1 MIKHFNYKFLVII
14 HNMYPPIWYYYTR
27 TFVRFQYLFLEHYVL
42 LYKLRIRRS
51 KISEIWKSSLIV
63 DTYFHGLSYRSCIR
77 TCSPFAICS
86 NVSSLGTLPLHN
98 FPSVDLGTPVRID
111 TCRSDRFFWKIMSAI
126 NIFMRILSAKSKKL
140 FYIFMER
147 KKWNPFLNN

>member
-1 MIKHFNYKFLVII
+1 MNINQSQLFLSCVVKHLNYKFLVII

-77 TCSPFAICS
+77 TCSPLAIFS
-86 NVSSLGTLPLHN
+86 NVSSLGILPLHS
-98 FPSVDLGTPVRID
+98 FPIVDFGTPVRID
-111 TCRSDRFFWKIMSAI
+111 TCRRDRFFLKIMSAI
-126 NIFMRILSAKSKKL
+126 NIFMQTVSAKYKKT
-140 FYIFMER
+140 F
-147 KKWNPFLNN
+147 

>member
-1 MIKHFNYKFLVII
+1 
-14 HNMYPPIWYYYTR
+14 MYPPIWYYYTR

-77 TCSPFAICS
+77 TCSPLAIFS
-86 NVSSLGTLPLHN
+86 NVSSLGILPLHS
-98 FPSVDLGTPVRID
+98 FPIVDFGTPVRID
-111 TCRSDRFFWKIMSAI
+111 TCRRDRFFLKIMSAI
-126 NIFMRILSAKSKKL
+126 NIFMQTVSAKYKKHS
-140 FYIFMER
+140 E
-147 KKWNPFLNN
+147 KNNEIKNVQRVKIYYGNFRLSFC